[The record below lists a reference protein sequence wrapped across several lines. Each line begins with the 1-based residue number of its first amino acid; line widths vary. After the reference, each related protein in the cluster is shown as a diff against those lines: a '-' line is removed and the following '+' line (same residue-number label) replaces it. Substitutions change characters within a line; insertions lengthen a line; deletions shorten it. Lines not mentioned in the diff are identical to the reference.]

1 MVFLD
6 SSRVLKGNKITLKVD
21 LVKRLG
27 VKEGDK
33 VVFELD
39 EKGAIIIKKG

>member
-21 LVKRLG
+21 IVKRLG

-33 VVFELD
+33 IIFEVD
-39 EKGAIIIKKG
+39 TKGNIVIRKG